1 MSIRQGNNIIA
12 GGGSEED
19 NLSITKNTN
28 NKIQTVGVIDQNDNT
43 SAIKVWTGE
52 LADLPAT
59 KDPMTLYNVTDD
71 VDGGESVYTK
81 TEVDTLLGGKENV
94 GVAYTKAESDS
105 LLTTMLQA
113 LYPVG
118 SIYIGTQSV
127 CPLASMIPGSTW
139 QQIQGRYLL
148 ASGTIAGTSE
158 SSSAGS
164 YISAGLPNVAGSI
177 DIASDRQNQSGALYW
192 TNNKTGTNGGGAG
205 GQWIAG
211 FSAQNSNSIYGN
223 SSTVRPAAYSVN
235 VWVRTA

>member
-81 TEVDTLLGGKENV
+81 TEVDTLLADKV
-94 GVAYTKAESDS
+94 RVSIFST
-105 LLTTMLQA
+105 

-118 SIYIGTQSV
+118 AVYIGIQST
-127 CPLASMIPGSTW
+127 CPLASIIPGSTW

-158 SSSAGS
+158 AASAGS
-164 YISAGLPNVAGSI
+164 YVSAGLPNIAGSI
-177 DIASDRQNQSGALYW
+177 DIASDKTNQSGAFYW
-192 TNNKTGTNGGGAG
+192 TNTKTGTNGGGQG
-205 GQWIAG
+205 GQWVAG
-211 FSAQNSNSIYGN
+211 FTAQNSNSIYGN
-223 SSTVRPAAYSVN
+223 SGTVRPAAYTVN